1 MAGSGAGKNLR
12 AFTLYTTK
20 NTTCLYCG
28 ASAKHVMTFNLP
40 VPNKYFATFE
50 TARAAER
57 RPHELMRCDACDSF
71 FLANVPFSPEELF
84 AGEYAFAP
92 VSASWLAHCVE
103 LARYV
108 KQLLPENASN
118 ARGVV
123 YDIGGNDGA
132 LSAALYRVCDRQ
144 TIVIDPSD
152 VAPFQ
157 DGVHW
162 PKRKGF
168 FSEAFA
174 RELLRNGE
182 RLADAIT
189 ATNVL
194 AHVPDPLDFMRG
206 VKILLAPDGVAV
218 FEFPDGAT
226 LGRRVL
232 FDLVYAE
239 HIGYITLAGVVALA
253 ERAGLFLRDAKYVNV
268 HGGSWRVVLQHMS
281 ATKSVFAQDNMRFD
295 FAEVVALKLLRMSDY
310 LKNKKILGFGSAAKS
325 VVVNCCLADDSHAI
339 PNFIIDQTPAKIGR
353 FQPGSGAKILPLP
366 DTYFEALTDDAK
378 LASTLLQTADVCINY
393 AWNYA
398 DEARDKITRA
408 GFKGEI
414 VTVHDF

>member
-1 MAGSGAGKNLR
+1 M
-12 AFTLYTTK
+12 YTTENPK
-20 NTTCLYCG
+20 CRYCD
-28 ASAKHVMTFNLP
+28 ADAKHVMTFSLP
-40 VPNKYFATFE
+40 APNKYFSTYESAK
-50 TARAAER
+50 AAER
-57 RPHELMRCDACDSF
+57 RPHELVSCDNCGSF
-71 FLANVPFSPEELF
+71 SLANTPFTPEELF

-92 VSASWLAHCVE
+92 LSSSWRAHCVDI
-103 LARYV
+103 ARSV
-108 KQLLPENASN
+108 KALLPENNPN

-123 YDIGGNDGA
+123 YDVGGNDGA
-132 LSAALYRVCDRQ
+132 LAAALYRVCDRQ
-144 TIVIDPSD
+144 AIVIDPSD

-168 FSEAFA
+168 FGEAFA
-174 RELLRNGE
+174 RDLLQNGE

-206 VKILLAPDGVAV
+206 VKTLLAPDGVAV
-218 FEFPDGAT
+218 FEFPDGDAF
-226 LGRRVL
+226 LSKVL
-232 FDLVYAE
+232 FDTVYAE
-239 HIGYITLAGVVALA
+239 HVGYITSRGIDALA
-253 ERAGLFLRDAKYVNV
+253 KRAGLAVDSVSFSSV
-268 HGGSWRVVLQHMS
+268 HGGSLRVVVRH
-281 ATKSVFAQDNMRFD
+281 KSQTGVYRLGDKMRFR
-295 FAEVVALKLLRMSDY
+295 FSEVVALKLLRLADY
-310 LKNKKILGFGSAAKS
+310 VKGKKIIGFGSAAKS

-353 FQPGSGAKILPLP
+353 FQPGSGAKVLPLP
-366 DTYFEALTDDAK
+366 TTYFEAMTDAEK

-398 DEARDKITRA
+398 DEVRDKLTRA

>member
-1 MAGSGAGKNLR
+1 M
-12 AFTLYTTK
+12 YTIENPK
-20 NTTCLYCG
+20 CRYCG
-28 ASAKHVMTFNLP
+28 ADAKHVMTFSLP
-40 VPNKYFATFE
+40 APNKYFSTYESAK
-50 TARAAER
+50 AAER
-57 RPHELMRCDACDSF
+57 RPHELVSCDTCGSF
-71 FLANVPFSPEELF
+71 SLANTPFTPDELF
-84 AGEYAFAP
+84 AGAYAFVP
-92 VSASWLAHCVE
+92 LSASWRAHCVE

-108 KQLLPENASN
+108 KELLPTNEPN

-132 LSAALYRVCDRQ
+132 LAAALYRVCDRQ
-144 TIVIDPSD
+144 AIVIDPSD

-168 FSEAFA
+168 FGEAFA
-174 RELLRNGE
+174 RDLLHNGE

-206 VKILLAPDGVAV
+206 VKTLLAPDGVAV

-226 LGRRVL
+226 LGNHVL

-239 HIGYITLAGVVALA
+239 HIGYITLAGVQALA
-253 ERAGLFLRDAKYVNV
+253 ERAGLFLTGAQYIDA
-268 HGGSWRVVLQHMS
+268 HGGSWRVQVTHKEYGRWVH
-281 ATKSVFAQDNMRFD
+281 AEIEKPKFN
-295 FAEVVALKLLRMSDY
+295 FAEVVALKLLRLADY
-310 LKNKKILGFGSAAKS
+310 VKGKKIIGFGSAAKS
-325 VVVNCCLADDSHAI
+325 VVVNACLADDSLAI
-339 PNFIIDQTPAKIGR
+339 PNFIIDQTPAKIGK

-366 DTYFEALTDDAK
+366 NTYFEAMTDDEK

-398 DEARDKITRA
+398 DEVRDKLTRA

>member
-1 MAGSGAGKNLR
+1 M
-12 AFTLYTTK
+12 YTTENPK
-20 NTTCLYCG
+20 CLYCG
-28 ASAKHVMTFNLP
+28 ADARHVMTFSLP
-40 VPNKYFATFE
+40 VPNKYFPTYE
-50 TARAAER
+50 TAKAAER
-57 RPHELMRCDACDSF
+57 RPHELMHCETCGSF
-71 FLANVPFSPEELF
+71 SLANIPFTPEELF
-84 AGEYAFAP
+84 AGEYAFTP
-92 VSASWLAHCVE
+92 LSLSWRAHCVE

-108 KQLLPENASN
+108 KELLPENEPN

-132 LSAALYRVCDRQ
+132 LAAALYRVCDRAA
-144 TIVIDPSD
+144 IVIDPSD

-168 FSEAFA
+168 FGEAFA
-174 RELLRNGE
+174 RDLLHNGE

-206 VKILLAPDGVAV
+206 VKTLLAPDGVAV
-218 FEFPDGAT
+218 FEFPDGGRF
-226 LGRRVL
+226 LGGVL
-232 FDLVYAE
+232 FDTVYAE
-239 HIGYITLAGVVALA
+239 HIGYITLQGICALA
-253 ERAGLFLRDAKYVNV
+253 RRAGLAVADASTSDV
-268 HGGSWRVVLQHMS
+268 HGGSVRVVVRHE
-281 ATKSVFAQDNMRFD
+281 ATSKFIFAHADVRFD
-295 FAEVVALKLLRMSDY
+295 FAEVVALKLLRMADY
-310 LKNKKILGFGSAAKS
+310 LKGKKIIGFGSAAKS

-353 FQPGSGAKILPLP
+353 FQPGSGAKVLPLP
-366 DTYFEALTDDAK
+366 TTYFEAMTDAEK

-398 DEARDKITRA
+398 DEVRDKLTRA